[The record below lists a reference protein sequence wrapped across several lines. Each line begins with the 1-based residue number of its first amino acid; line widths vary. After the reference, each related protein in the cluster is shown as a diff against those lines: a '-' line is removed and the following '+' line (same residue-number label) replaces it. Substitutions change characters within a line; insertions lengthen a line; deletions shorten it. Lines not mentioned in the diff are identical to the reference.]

1 MKTLLLLV
9 FLPAAALTRDQV
21 APSATAPKFTAPMLS
36 ACAPAPEKAPAPPS
50 ARPDAK
56 RNTRDRTPRPAHLF
70 M

>member
-21 APSATAPKFTAPMLS
+21 APSATAPQFTAPLLS
-36 ACAPAPEKAPAPPS
+36 ACAPAAEKAPAPTP
-50 ARPDAK
+50 ARPDTK
-56 RNTRDRTPRPAHLF
+56 RNTRERASRPAHLF